1 MGENS
6 ISNMVMEKNPLDGIT
21 FNSCENGPG
30 VHTNKFIVESS
41 GEIKVKSKKQTKKWM
56 SDCIKRD
63 I

>member
-1 MGENS
+1 
-6 ISNMVMEKNPLDGIT
+6 MEKNPLDGIT